1 MIEQCTYFGRE
12 RLRTI
17 ADEHGVSGLLHV
29 IYPNFD
35 ESFGDL
41 RYNFMPLE
49 GYRTMRVYLEAE
61 QFEETDLRDILV
73 GEPPIEAMDRL
84 QSILWSKTMSSETYT
99 SSDPKSDPT
108 TLGFYVHDVTK
119 LNDEG
124 RVLDSC
130 VTVSR
135 LVALMGR
142 TLGLPIGIINPS
154 SETGHWGNYQL
165 FNGRI
170 VPDTQSQEI
179 YETDKEVSKESYVI
193 RWPSLFHHRKRG
205 FGLTNE
211 YKEEFGDPL
220 ASHSEME
227 IEEYLDIVSYEM
239 REIIKYKT
247 DFYQRLLH

>member
-1 MIEQCTYFGRE
+1 
-12 RLRTI
+12 
-17 ADEHGVSGLLHV
+17 V

-49 GYRTMRVYLEAE
+49 GYRTMSAYLETE
-61 QFEETDLRDILV
+61 KFEEQPLRDILL
-73 GEPPIEAMDRL
+73 GEPPIEAMDGI
-84 QSILWSKTMSSETYT
+84 QSILWSKKIAETYT
-99 SSDPKSDPT
+99 SSIPT

-119 LNDEG
+119 LNEEG
-124 RVLDSC
+124 RISDSC

-154 SETGHWGNYQL
+154 SATGHWGNYQL
-165 FNGRI
+165 SKGRI
-170 VPDTQSQEI
+170 VLDTQSQEI
-179 YETDKEVSKESYVI
+179 YEADKEVSGVSHVI

-211 YKEEFGDPL
+211 YKEVFGDPL
-220 ASHSEME
+220 ASNSEME
-227 IEEYLDIVSYEM
+227 IEEYLDVVFYEM
-239 REIIKYKT
+239 RGIIKQKT